1 MTDPIAAQGREAIV
15 LLVED
20 NEDHAFL
27 TRESFTEAKLQV
39 DLHHVDN
46 GEKCMAFLRRL
57 PPYENAPRPDILLLD
72 IHMPRMDGYEVME
85 AISKDESLHSLPV
98 IVLTTSADIIDV
110 DRMYGLRC
118 SSFIKKP
125 VDFDGFTKA
134 MRDIAGYWFSLVV
147 LPEPPK
153 R

>member
-1 MTDPIAAQGREAIV
+1 MTESIPAAGREAIV

-27 TRESFTEAKLQV
+27 TRESFNEAKLKV

-85 AISKDESLHSLPV
+85 AIAKDESLKMMPV

-110 DRMYGLRC
+110 NRMYGLRC
-118 SSFIKKP
+118 NSFIKKP

-134 MRDIAGYWFSLVV
+134 MREIAGYWFSLVV
-147 LPEPPK
+147 LPEPPN

>member
-1 MTDPIAAQGREAIV
+1 MTESIPAAGREAIV

-27 TRESFTEAKLQV
+27 TRESFNEAKLKV

-85 AISKDESLHSLPV
+85 AIAKDESLKMMPV

-110 DRMYGLRC
+110 NRMYGLRC
-118 SSFIKKP
+118 NSFIKKP

-134 MRDIAGYWFSLVV
+134 MREIAGYWFNLVV
-147 LPEPPK
+147 LPEPPN

>member
-1 MTDPIAAQGREAIV
+1 MTESIPAEGREAIV

-27 TRESFTEAKLQV
+27 TRESFNEAKLKV

-85 AISKDESLHSLPV
+85 AIAKDESLKMMPV

-110 DRMYGLRC
+110 NRMYGLRC
-118 SSFIKKP
+118 NSFIKKP

-134 MRDIAGYWFSLVV
+134 MREIAGYWFSLVV
-147 LPEPPK
+147 LPEPPN